1 MATGGLG
8 DLSSLK
14 KAVEDVEH
22 TSSKSQTAP
31 TTIKLKLLLWNI
43 HGDSSA
49 GMASARE
56 MLVQKV
62 YREGNPDV
70 FLLQEVHTASKCLPK
85 PRENYS
91 FYHSASDTE
100 AYIGYVSPLFDSV
113 RVVDTPA
120 IIGNKR
126 LLSDEAARSTRAAGG
141 ISVDQKFYND
151 HSCAIRLRHRT
162 TGKELI
168 LMSFHNVSTRTG
180 GQKSNVISCA
190 KGFITLVCL
199 VHEHE
204 KVPVIAGGDFNCD
217 RSDLQDYA
225 KAKDCE
231 LPGYYSSERR
241 RLNDTMDLY
250 VLKSSSSIRSTVK
263 VFEALPLVDH
273 TSAEAHAHPLGR
285 ETIQHLVENAPVNK
299 NTNKKLTMDDYT
311 RTTNHDPTLCT
322 IEVEY

>member
-8 DLSSLK
+8 DFSDMK
-14 KAVEDVEH
+14 KAVKDVEH
-22 TSSKSQTAP
+22 TSSKSQTSH
-31 TTIKLKLLLWNI
+31 TTIELKLLLWNI
-43 HGDSSA
+43 HGDTSA
-49 GMASARE
+49 GMADARQ

-62 YREGNPDV
+62 YHECNPDI
-70 FLLQEVHTASKCLPK
+70 FLLQEVITASKWLPK
-85 PRENYS
+85 PSKNYP
-91 FYHSASDTE
+91 FCHSALKTE
-100 AYIGYVSPLFDSV
+100 AYVVYVSPLFDSV
-113 RVVDTPA
+113 MEIDIPA
-120 IIGNKR
+120 IIGKER
-126 LLSDEAARSTRAAGG
+126 LLSDEAAPSTRSAEHSSA
-141 ISVDQKFYND
+141 DQKFYNN

-168 LMSFHNVSTRTG
+168 LMSFHNVSNRTG
-180 GQKSNVISCA
+180 GHKNVISCA

-241 RLNDTMDLY
+241 RLNDTIDLY